1 MTSWAGNRGYALPK
15 KQALEVTEYFQPTA
29 GGICS
34 NLNSFFYAYLRATT
48 TSNSLYVYDRPN
60 CVSDNFPMFQSILRE
75 NSLIKYLKD
84 QPTSGK
90 RLDYSTIFNSSPVRT
105 IPFRRLKELA
115 RGLYFYN
122 SETQDKIMGLIQAKG
137 LERTF
142 FDVGVHIR
150 SGDKLTTGE
159 MSPIPIENYVEA
171 LKTFSRR
178 LGKSNLNVFVMTD
191 NYQLYKDLIKESP
204 TTWTFTTLDEAGLH
218 NMGGHTQLTFNTL
231 SVKSKTELFYLFLT
245 ELHIMQNIP
254 NLVVTFSSN
263 VGRFLY
269 LTSRLIQTTD
279 NVISLD
285 VSQWSIA

>member
-15 KQALEVTEYFQPTA
+15 KQTLLVNEYFQPTT

-34 NLNSFFYAYLRATT
+34 NLNAFFYAYVRATK
-48 TSNSLYVYDRPN
+48 TSDILYVYDHPN
-60 CVSDNFPMFQSILRE
+60 CVSDTFPMFQSILRE
-75 NSLIKYLKD
+75 NSMIKYLKD

-90 RLDYSTIFNSSPVRT
+90 RLDYSTIFNTVSLNSV
-105 IPFRRLKELA
+105 PFRKLKELA

-122 SETQDKIMGLIQAKG
+122 SETQDKIMSLIQNKG

-150 SGDKLTTGE
+150 SGDMISTAGMKT
-159 MSPIPIENYVEA
+159 IPIQDYVTA
-171 LKTFSRR
+171 LQTFSRR

-191 NYQLYKDLIKESP
+191 NIDLYKNLVTASP
-204 TTWTFTTLDEAGLH
+204 SSWNFTTLDEAGLH
-218 NMGGHTQLTFNTL
+218 NLKGHTQLTFNSL
-231 SVKSKTELFYLFLT
+231 SVKLKTDLFYLFLT

-269 LTSRLIQTTD
+269 LTSRLVQSTD
-279 NVISLD
+279 NIISLD
-285 VSQWSIA
+285 VPTWNIS